1 MDGTGPGAHDRVD
14 IPRQRTDADRR
25 GVGDRHVPRSKVR
38 VPPVPDS
45 HVPRP
50 SLSDRISR
58 MVEAPVT
65 LVSAPA
71 GYGKTQTLAD
81 WVRRTHGA
89 GRVAWVTVDRD
100 DDAGRLWAAIV
111 EALAVCTDVPA
122 DSALRRLP
130 PLGSADDL
138 LLLTDLVDALERLP
152 HPVHL
157 VIDDLHE
164 VNGTEPFRLVERLV
178 RHQPRK
184 LRLVF
189 ASRLDPPL
197 PLARLRIEG
206 RLAELR
212 ADDLRF
218 STGSARELLH
228 RTGIELDDAQVELLV
243 DRTEGWAAGIRLA
256 AMSLQRAA
264 SVQEFFDD
272 FAGEDQAVADYLV
285 GEVLSGVPDEL
296 RAFLRTLSIGD
307 EMPTGLAVALSGRD
321 DAGRLL
327 VRLERETALVTGA
340 GPGHRSFR
348 VHTLLRTYLA
358 ADLER
363 EQPGEV
369 HRLHRAAAR
378 WYADAG
384 DPVRALEH
392 AVTADAPGLVGE
404 LLHDSGVALL
414 LSSEHAALE
423 RSLLAVPPSQVQ
435 ADPWLSLLWAM
446 VTLRSD
452 RPARAEAA
460 LEQVRA
466 TEGDLSDGDLQVFR
480 SLAEAEVSALP
491 GWTAVPDGPAPAPHD
506 PALLAWARA
515 DRGRSLLLDHQVGA
529 ADDELDRAMELV
541 ERHGLGYLGVRV
553 AADQAMVSALAGD
566 YPAMVDK
573 AHGAITFARTRGLTD
588 APPLAAAHIMCA
600 VADITAARPGTA
612 VTELAAAQRAA
623 RHLRDWR
630 ADRTIEALGA
640 IAEVDARAAHP
651 DRGAREE
658 LLAEVRRCRVALTA
672 AVPLTEWL
680 AALTVLEFAPAVHA
694 RQSGSIREILDAAE
708 ATMPGLGDPLV
719 MRAYAQLAA
728 GSPEAARATV
738 GPVVG
743 GHVPCAIPSSR
754 VDAWLVLAGADLLAG
769 RTTTARRHLV
779 NALTHARPC
788 TVVRPFRYADPRLV
802 TLLIQHIGTFGRE
815 LEPLVDTV
823 VRHVA
828 PGSGSAPDPEL
839 TDRELTVLTL
849 LQSHRSI
856 DEIARDLTVSA
867 NTVKTHVRSV
877 YSKLGVNSRRQA
889 VVAARERCLV

>member
-1 MDGTGPGAHDRVD
+1 MGDKGPGAHDEAD
-14 IPRQRTDADRR
+14 IPLQRTDADRV
-25 GVGDRHVPRSKVR
+25 GVGDRVPHAKIR

-50 SLSDRISR
+50 ALTDRISR
-58 MVEAPVT
+58 MVASPVT

-111 EALAVCTDVPA
+111 EALACCADVPA
-122 DSALRRLP
+122 DSALKRLP
-130 PLGSADDL
+130 ALGSADDL

-152 HPVHL
+152 HRIHL

-164 VNGTEPFRLVERLV
+164 LHGPGPLRLIERLV
-178 RHQPRK
+178 RHQPPT
-184 LRLVF
+184 LRLVL

-218 STGSARELLH
+218 SAGSTRELLR
-228 RTGIELDDAQVELLV
+228 RTGLDLDDAQVALLV
-243 DRTEGWAAGIRLA
+243 ERTEGWAAGIRLA
-256 AMSLQRAA
+256 AMSLQRAP
-264 SVQEFFDD
+264 SVQDFFDD
-272 FAGEDQAVADYLV
+272 FAGEDHAVADYLV

-296 RAFLRTLSIGD
+296 RTFLRLLSIGD
-307 EMPTGLAVALSGRD
+307 VMPTGLAVALSGRE

-340 GPGHRSFR
+340 APGHRSFR
-348 VHTLLRTYLA
+348 VHSLLRTYLA

-363 EQPGEV
+363 EHPGEV
-369 HRLHRAAAR
+369 RRLHRAAAR
-378 WYADAG
+378 WYAEAADA
-384 DPVRALEH
+384 VRALEH
-392 AVTADAPGLVGE
+392 AVSADAPGLVGE

-414 LSSEHAALE
+414 LSREDAVLE
-423 RSLLAVPPSQVQ
+423 RSLLAVPASQVQ
-435 ADPWLSLLWAM
+435 VDPWLSLLWAM
-446 VTLRSD
+446 VTLRGD

-460 LEQVRA
+460 LNRA
-466 TEGDLSDGDLQVFR
+466 RAMTGDVSDGDLQVFR
-480 SLAEAEVSALP
+480 SLAEAEISAL
-491 GWTAVPDGPAPAPHD
+491 TAGPVVPDGPGPTPHD
-506 PALLAWARA
+506 PALRAWARA
-515 DRGRSLLLDHQVGA
+515 DRGRSLLLDHQVSA

-541 ERHGLGYLGVRV
+541 ERHGLDYLGVRV
-553 AADQAMVSALAGD
+553 AADQAIVSALTGD

-573 AHGAITFARTRGLTD
+573 ARGAITFGRTRGWAD
-588 APPLAAAHIMCA
+588 APPLATAHIMCA
-600 VADITAARPGTA
+600 VADITAARPGAA
-612 VTELAAAQRAA
+612 VTELAAAARAA
-623 RHLRDWR
+623 RQLRDWR
-630 ADRTIEALGA
+630 ADRTIAALGA

-658 LLAEVRRCRVALTA
+658 LLAVVRRCRLDLTA

-680 AALTVLEFAPAVHA
+680 AALTVLEFAPAMQS
-694 RQSGSIREILDAAE
+694 RQGGSVREILAATE
-708 ATMPGLGDPLV
+708 AIMPGLGDPLV
-719 MRAYAQLAA
+719 MRAAAQLAA
-728 GSPEAARATV
+728 GHSEAARSTV
-738 GPVVG
+738 GPVTG
-743 GHVPCAIPSSR
+743 GDVPCAIPSSR
-754 VDAWLVLAGADLLAG
+754 VDAWLVLASADLQLG

-779 NALTHARPC
+779 EALTHALPC

-815 LEPLVDTV
+815 LEPLVDTI
-823 VRHVA
+823 VRQVA
-828 PGSGSAPDPEL
+828 SGSGTTPDPEL
-839 TDRELTVLTL
+839 TDRERTVLTL

-856 DEIARDLTVSA
+856 DEIAHDLTVSA

-877 YSKLGVNSRRQA
+877 YSKLGVNSRREA
-889 VVAARERCLV
+889 VVAARERSLV